1 MESYTLAIA
10 LETSIDNVATELRVQ
25 RLLHRPEVVGGAG
38 LARDLDAPADIDR
51 DAELADT
58 APPAAK
64 VRYRQQVAVV
74 SGQHPRRPT
83 ASSGT
88 ARAKLIVPFVSAN
101 V

>member
-1 MESYTLAIA
+1 MYVLESYTLA
-10 LETSIDNVATELRVQ
+10 LETSIDNVAAELGVQ

-64 VRYRQQVAVV
+64 VRYRQQVV
-74 SGQHPRRPT
+74 SGQWSAPT

-88 ARAKLIVPFVSAN
+88 ARAKFES
-101 V
+101 